1 MGNRCCCWHDAFSNL
16 LFHTTQSM
24 LGISSLNWKTIF
36 LAVTGGRRGKIT
48 DGCLAHRKTR
58 LFGRR
63 WLCCCW
69 WWQKKIRRAKLGG
82 LARRIRGKKLWPD
95 VGGTCNQ
102 QYYYP
107 VARRRHVVQVGDCC
121 CCWFSCCCLL
131 SVVSCVVECWCYCLL
146 IILFKLISR
155 ELSIFLGETR
165 PRIPVRMWKY
175 RSNVRVVVVVGFHT
189 GRAHGGLFYVRPT
202 DFFRGLFCRN

>member
-1 MGNRCCCWHDAFSNL
+1 MGNRCCCWHDAVSNL

-63 WLCCCW
+63 WQCCCW

-121 CCWFSCCCLL
+121 CCCFSCCCL
-131 SVVSCVVECWCYCLL
+131 VVCCQLCCWVLMLL
-146 IILFKLISR
+146 PADNSFQITI
-155 ELSIFLGETR
+155 TR
-165 PRIPVRMWKY
+165 AV
-175 RSNVRVVVVVGFHT
+175 
-189 GRAHGGLFYVRPT
+189 
-202 DFFRGLFCRN
+202 DFFGGNATKDSSENVKIQIKRTGGGCCRVPHG